1 MYIWQY
7 RIKCINKENSEKGGV
22 NVGFREASVQEN
34 LIWVLAYMGR
44 MVRREKNV
52 PDNRN
57 SLGYLIK
64 VLKGFVLREFHV
76 N

>member
-1 MYIWQY
+1 M
-7 RIKCINKENSEKGGV
+7 
-22 NVGFREASVQEN
+22 GFREASVQEN